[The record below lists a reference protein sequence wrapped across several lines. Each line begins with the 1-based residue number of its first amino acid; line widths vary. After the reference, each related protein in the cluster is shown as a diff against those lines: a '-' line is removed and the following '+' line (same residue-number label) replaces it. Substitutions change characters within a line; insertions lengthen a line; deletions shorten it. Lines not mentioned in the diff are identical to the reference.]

1 MYGDQRCT
9 AFHRLPSGLVPEP
22 GSVRVGPGASKE
34 ELGGREIDVVCIGHA
49 IVDRVAHVD
58 APTIEAA
65 GVEPGAMTLVDGEQ
79 IARLSELVSD
89 WVQVAGGSAANTAVG
104 LASLGAHPAFVGSVG
119 HDSLGAEY
127 ELDLGSV
134 GVRCVLSHSA
144 VGLRTGQCMVLVSH
158 DSGRT
163 MATNLGAGLVIDA
176 EAVDQAFAGTAAAV
190 YIEGYLL
197 DSPGTFA
204 ALQRAV
210 GLAKAGG
217 GFVALSLSDP
227 FLVERHGAFLNE
239 IVEREVDLLFANEEE
254 ARRFA
259 GADDL
264 SGALEALERPGLMA
278 AVTLGARGAVL
289 LNGGERAVVQA
300 PPVGRV
306 DDTTGAGGLFAA
318 GVLYGIV
325 RGAPLET
332 AGRLGALAAGEVV
345 SHLGAQPLVSLH
357 SLAVQA
363 GLAEPW

>member
-1 MYGDQRCT
+1 M
-9 AFHRLPSGLVPEP
+9 PEP
-22 GSVRVGPGASKE
+22 GSSRVALGAAHE
-34 ELGGREIDVVCIGHA
+34 ELARRQIDVVCIGHA

-58 APTIEAA
+58 AATIQAA

-79 IARLSELVSD
+79 IARLAGLVDD

-104 LASLGAHPAFVGSVG
+104 LASLGARPAFVGSVG
-119 HDSLGAEY
+119 PDLLGAEY

-134 GVRCVLSHSA
+134 GVRCVLSHGTVALS
-144 VGLRTGQCMVLVSH
+144 TGQCLVMVSL

-163 MATNLGAGLVIDA
+163 MATYLGAGVVIDA
-176 EAVDQAFAGTAAAV
+176 EAVEQAFAGTAAAA

-197 DSPGTFA
+197 DSPGTSA
-204 ALQRAV
+204 AVERAV

-217 GFVALSLSDP
+217 GLVALSLSDP
-227 FLVERHGAFLNE
+227 FLVERHAELLNQL
-239 IVEREVDLLFANEEE
+239 VDRKVDLLFANEEE
-254 ARRFA
+254 ARRFT

-264 SGALEALERPGLMA
+264 PGALDALERPGLTA

-289 LNGGERAVVQA
+289 LSGGDRAIVQA

-306 DDTTGAGGLFAA
+306 DDTTGAGDLFAA

-345 SHLGAQPLVSLH
+345 SHLGAQPQASLR
-357 SLAVQA
+357 SLAVRA
-363 GLAEPW
+363 GLTEPW